1 MTGNETA
8 RVINDFLG
16 SAHVFASA
24 VTELIEEE
32 LLREVAENQIT
43 VSQLRL
49 LRLVDLVEAQTI
61 GGVAS
66 YLGISN
72 AAASKAVDKLVRM
85 MLLRRSEGETDRRA
99 IHLSLTQPSRRIL
112 AAYDSAR
119 ERKLQ
124 QIFGAFEPGELEQAT
139 ALLDRL
145 SSQIVGRGGEGKQI
159 CLQCGIYFRDKCV
172 LQKLLDRPCR
182 FQPQK
187 GPGAARTE
195 EPPPRTAGD

>member
-1 MTGNETA
+1 MTGSERTQ
-8 RVINDFLG
+8 VINDFLG

-43 VSQLRL
+43 ISQLRL
-49 LRLVDLVEAQTI
+49 LRLVKLAEAQTI

-66 YLGISN
+66 YLGVSN

-85 MLLRRSEGETDRRA
+85 MLLRRSEGEMDRRA
-99 IHLSLTQPSRRIL
+99 IHLSLTEPSRRIL
-112 AAYDSAR
+112 AAYDAAR

-124 QIFGAFEPGELEQAT
+124 QIFGTFEPDELEQAT

-145 SSQIVGRGGEGKQI
+145 SSQIVGRGGEGKEI
-159 CLQCGIYFRDKCV
+159 CLQCGIYFREKCV

-187 GPGAARTE
+187 GHGAA
-195 EPPPRTAGD
+195 